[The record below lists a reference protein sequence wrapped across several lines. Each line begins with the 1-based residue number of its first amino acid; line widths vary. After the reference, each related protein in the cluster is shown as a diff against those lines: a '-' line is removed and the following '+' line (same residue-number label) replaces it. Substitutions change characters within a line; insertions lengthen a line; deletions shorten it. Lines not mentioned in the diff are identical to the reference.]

1 MVRRGISGLIVMWAA
16 LAPLV
21 AHAVSGQAFL
31 ARAAKA
37 SWIAQGQGPRVVYV
51 LFDPNCP
58 YCHVVY
64 TESQAH
70 LKNVQFRW
78 LPVAILTRTSLGKA
92 AALLQA
98 KDPAAALR
106 ENEDGFVRARGKL
119 GGIAPATHIDAA
131 TFAKLREN
139 YRLLLMSGGQAVVP
153 KIFFLGS
160 DGKVHLI
167 EGALNSQDLSDTLR
181 EVAPSR
187 Q

>member
-1 MVRRGISGLIVMWAA
+1 MMRRGISALVLMWAV
-16 LAPLV
+16 LAPLA
-21 AHAVSGQAFL
+21 AHAITGQEFL

-37 SWIAQGQGPRVVYV
+37 SWIAEGQGPRVVYV

-70 LKNVQFRW
+70 LSNVQFRW
-78 LPVAILTRTSLGKA
+78 LPVGILTRTSLGKA

-98 KDPAAALR
+98 KDPVAALR
-106 ENEDGFVRARGKL
+106 ENEDKFVRARGKL
-119 GGIAPATHIDAA
+119 GGIAPATHVDAA
-131 TFAKLREN
+131 TSAKLQEN
-139 YRLLLMSGGQAVVP
+139 YQLLLMTGGQKVVP

-181 EVAPSR
+181 KVAPSH